1 MKYIF
6 TYLILLVPGLFLAQ
20 AVDMDQMDKDIEV
33 AENILATLLEQGSD
47 QRFMMGR
54 NEVEGSYKEN
64 YGVVFTVPSNRFR
77 FAFVAP
83 SGKNKDKEVIA
94 VPDAEG
100 DAEGQQSEGQA
111 VLKDAFLSFLT
122 DYGHLISQLQASD
135 RILVKT
141 EQSGGG
147 HGRRAAVVAGQ
158 WGGKQ
163 STYLSAEVKKSDLTA
178 FEKGSMSKEDLIKA
192 IAINESVMDIS
203 AEPQIEVFAA
213 MLERLYDTDL
223 SSTYYMSSQ
232 PSFERMK
239 DFGLTYYLKV
249 YSSYVEG
256 DEYYMPT
263 INRRNVTREE
273 RQKIVQEMYP
283 KFVESVKENILE
295 YGHILKNVNSDE
307 MLVLDIKLTQC
318 DGCSMPKQIEVTTK
332 KSTIDDYRSGRMDK
346 KDALA
351 AITVK
356 DVN

>member
-1 MKYIF
+1 MKFIF
-6 TYLILLVPGLFLAQ
+6 TYLILLVPGLCLAQ
-20 AVDMDQMDKDIEV
+20 TVDMGKMDKDIEV

-64 YGVVFTVPSNRFR
+64 YGVVFTVPSNRFH

-83 SGKNKDKEVIA
+83 GGKNKDKSVVVAPEV
-94 VPDAEG
+94 G
-100 DAEGQQSEGQA
+100 DTEGQEGEGQA
-111 VLKDAFLSFLT
+111 VLKDAFVSFLT

-147 HGRRAAVVAGQ
+147 HGRRAAVAAGN
-158 WGGKQ
+158 WGGKH

-192 IAINESVMDIS
+192 ITINESVMDIS
-203 AEPQIEVFAA
+203 EEPQIEVFAA

-263 INRRNVTREE
+263 INRRNVSREE
-273 RQKIVQEMYP
+273 RQEIVQGMYP
-283 KFVESVKENILE
+283 KFVEGVKENILE
-295 YGHILKNVNSDE
+295 YGHILKNVKPDE

-318 DGCSMPKQIEVTTK
+318 DGCSMPKQIEISTK
-332 KSTIDDYRSGRMDK
+332 KSTIDDYRSGRMS
-346 KDALA
+346 KDEAIA